1 MGSPIQ
7 PEMSRT
13 GDDAVGG
20 GDAAAVNR
28 IENISSGSE
37 ASTFWNDST
46 FALVYIFHSDST
58 GRRGGGGGYGLDI
71 RDRHT
76 FIVEI

>member
-1 MGSPIQ
+1 
-7 PEMSRT
+7 MSRT

-46 FALVYIFHSDST
+46 FA
-58 GRRGGGGGYGLDI
+58 GLY
-71 RDRHT
+71 
-76 FIVEI
+76 FSF